1 MDVSRPSSPETG
13 SSEVTQV
20 AECRLQLICLL
31 ASTGPFL
38 TALPPGLRTFG
49 LINRAPHWIPS
60 APPPPQAAWLHRGGP
75 RRGSRGSFM

>member
-20 AECRLQLICLL
+20 AECRLQVICLL

-38 TALPPGLRTFG
+38 TALL
-49 LINRAPHWIPS
+49 LV
-60 APPPPQAAWLHRGGP
+60 
-75 RRGSRGSFM
+75 